1 MKHPSLQP
9 TLKDIARATNLTVAS
24 VSRIL
29 AGKAKFSD
37 ETRERVEAVANALGY
52 RPNRLVSGIQTGR
65 TGLIG
70 TILPIHSEW
79 GAQLLTGLQRE
90 LALHG
95 YVPIALDCPSTS
107 INELEM
113 IYHLLD
119 RRVEGIVL
127 FPGDDTI
134 SDEYFDEIYSR
145 KIPLVVVVRRLTRA
159 HCHFVGCDDFQSGK
173 LAAEHLTGLG
183 HRVLGHIGGPWNIS
197 TGRER
202 AEGFNQTAMSQPVL
216 SDSTRRLMRAEGFTQ
231 TAMSQQG
238 VSIAQVVMPTF
249 LPDEALI
256 EQFLDAHP
264 QVTGIFCANEPIAF
278 GLYAVAKRRKL
289 NIPGDLSIVS
299 HGNGRAASIVSPPL
313 TSTLENSI
321 QIGREA
327 ASLLLELT
335 SNKKPPLPII
345 EKRIPVELIIRD
357 STAPVPLRSA

>member
-9 TLKDIARATNLTVAS
+9 TLKDIAKATNLTVAS

-70 TILPIHSEW
+70 TILPIHAEW

-95 YVPIALDCPSTS
+95 YVPIAMDCPSSS

-145 KIPLVVVVRRLTRA
+145 KIPLVVVARRLTRVQ
-159 HCHFVGCDDFQSGK
+159 CHFVGSDDFQSGK
-173 LAAEHLTGLG
+173 LAAEHLTDLG

-202 AEGFNQTAMSQPVL
+202 AEGFFQTAIVH
-216 SDSTRRLMRAEGFTQ
+216 
-231 TAMSQQG
+231 QG
-238 VSIAQVVMPTF
+238 VSVAQVVMPTF
-249 LPDEALI
+249 LPDEVLI

-264 QVTGIFCANEPIAF
+264 QVTGIFCANERIAF
-278 GLYAVAKRRKL
+278 GLYSVAKRRKL
-289 NIPGDLSIVS
+289 SIPGDLSIVA
-299 HGNGRAASIVSPPL
+299 HGNGRAAPIVSPPL
-313 TSTLENSI
+313 TSTFENNI
-321 QIGREA
+321 QIGSEA

-335 SNKKPPLPII
+335 SNQKPSHPII
-345 EKRIPVELIIRD
+345 EKRIPMELIIRD
-357 STAPVPLRSA
+357 STAALPLRSA